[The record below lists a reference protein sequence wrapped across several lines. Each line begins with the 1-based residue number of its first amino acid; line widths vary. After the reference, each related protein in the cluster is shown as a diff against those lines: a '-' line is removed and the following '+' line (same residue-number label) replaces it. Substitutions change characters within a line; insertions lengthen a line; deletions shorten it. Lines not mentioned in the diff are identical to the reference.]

1 MKAEFM
7 RLIVS
12 NNTYKKLKDERFIA
26 ECMGEIENDKVG
38 YAQKKIEKRQRMEQ
52 ALLEDSKQC
61 FGVVLLIISWL
72 IFGVVAH

>member
-1 MKAEFM
+1 MTKWDM
-7 RLIVS
+7 H
-12 NNTYKKLKDERFIA
+12 K
-26 ECMGEIENDKVG
+26 
-38 YAQKKIEKRQRMEQ
+38 KKIEKRQRMEQ